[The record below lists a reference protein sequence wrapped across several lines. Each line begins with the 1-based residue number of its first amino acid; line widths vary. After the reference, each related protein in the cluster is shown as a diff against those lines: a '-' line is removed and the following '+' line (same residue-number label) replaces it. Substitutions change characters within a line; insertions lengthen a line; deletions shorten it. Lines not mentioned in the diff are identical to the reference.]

1 MKKAIQMF
9 PHSRA
14 DFLANLAS
22 VFASPA
28 DAFHDRKRSF
38 RIRYQ
43 RKQNPLWVDVVRSRA
58 WGQRGNRAKPTLFR
72 GKLCGIQN
80 QTVGR
85 LEHTRGIVRPLE
97 IAAHPVQTV
106 GDAGKHSVLYP
117 ILLTLNSARPRC
129 LSNLHLETNSLPV
142 SPFATPLGSGHQA
155 Q

>member
-85 LEHTRGIVRPLE
+85 LENARGIVRPLE
-97 IAAHPVQTV
+97 IAAHPVETV
-106 GDAGKHSVLYP
+106 GNARKHDEYP
-117 ILLTLNSARPRC
+117 ILAILNSARPMY
-129 LSNLHLETNSLPV
+129 LSNLRLETNSQPV
-142 SPFATPLGSGHQA
+142 SPFARPPGSGHRGR
-155 Q
+155 